1 MFTDA
6 NSNSVKTNQV
16 LNQQS
21 EKQSLKE
28 YSSFCRSYY
37 DIVEVLS
44 QKINSKIVESNILN
58 DKPEDL
64 KQIIDLVNLEI
75 ELSKNWGLETLTKKF
90 K

>member
-6 NSNSVKTNQV
+6 SNNSVTTNQV
-16 LNQQS
+16 SNQQN
-21 EKQSLKE
+21 EKQRLKE

-44 QKINSKIVESNILN
+44 QKISSKIVECNVLN

-64 KQIIDLVNLEI
+64 KQIIDIVNLEL